1 MSITYFE
8 KMLSNIVKECNFIF
22 VFKLSLFYRLSFSL
36 CYYEK
41 QRDLISNLFLH
52 YQMLSVRSFLYL
64 VIHLLTN
71 FDDLF
76 LRDFWVIQKITI
88 HNLCKPF
95 HDVIIFPFSFGCC
108 KPPSADKFF
117 HYGGTSLLHQIFPL
131 PIKVLVSS
139 IVTWNGL
146 LKSKKVIKILTAKLV
161 NIQGTL
167 KNIFY
172 LWRIFLQDFTIH
184 NYKSLL

>member
-76 LRDFWVIQKITI
+76 LRDF
-88 HNLCKPF
+88 
-95 HDVIIFPFSFGCC
+95 
-108 KPPSADKFF
+108 
-117 HYGGTSLLHQIFPL
+117 
-131 PIKVLVSS
+131 
-139 IVTWNGL
+139 
-146 LKSKKVIKILTAKLV
+146 
-161 NIQGTL
+161 
-167 KNIFY
+167 
-172 LWRIFLQDFTIH
+172 
-184 NYKSLL
+184 